1 MMAKDM
7 AANTDFA
14 SAHKVVGVLGGGQL
28 GRMMAR
34 CGSSILRLWA
44 SKLLEP
50 FVFPETLNCIR
61 RAAHDMGIKLI
72 ALDPLENSPAG
83 QICHRQILGDFKDAD
98 KVHEL
103 AKHCDVLT
111 VEIEHVNADALA
123 AVQKASGVWR
133 SPSSA
138 CLCPGSQDVS

>member
-34 CGSSILRLWA
+34 YDSTILRLWA
-44 SKLLEP
+44 SMIA
-50 FVFPETLNCIR
+50 FPETLNCIR

-83 QICHRQILGDFKDAD
+83 QICHQQILGDFKDAD

-133 SPSSA
+133 APYSA
-138 CLCPGSQDVS
+138 GLCPGPQWDVG